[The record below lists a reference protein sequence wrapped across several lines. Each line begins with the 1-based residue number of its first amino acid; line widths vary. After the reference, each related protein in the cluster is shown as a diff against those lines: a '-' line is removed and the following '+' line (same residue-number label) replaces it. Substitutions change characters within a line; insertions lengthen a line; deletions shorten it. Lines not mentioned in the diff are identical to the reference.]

1 MVFTSLFDAACARL
15 FALLLRR
22 GGCLAARGGLLDAGA
37 FVAVNYASNAN
48 AAQEVVKIIRD
59 AGSDAMAIQADI
71 ADISAVEKMID
82 AIMEKKGGIDV
93 LVNNAGVWRGGK
105 LQKVQPAD
113 WDKVLD
119 TNLKGMI
126 CCTRAVLP
134 SMLEKNGGKIIN
146 ISSVIGIVG
155 YPGDT
160 IYGTSKAGIFGF
172 TKSLA
177 KEVATK
183 GINVNAIA
191 PGIISTDMN
200 KSLDEA
206 TRERLLNSIP
216 MKRMGKPEDVAE
228 VACFLVSGADYVTGQ
243 VWVVD
248 GGYTMLV

>member
-1 MVFTSLFDAACARL
+1 MKLNGKV
-15 FALLLRR
+15 ALVTGASR
-22 GGCLAARGGLLDAGA
+22 GIGRAIAVALAKEGA
-37 FVAVNYASNAN
+37 FVAANYASNAD

-71 ADISAVEKMID
+71 ADISAVEKMIA

-119 TNLKGMI
+119 TNLKGML

-134 SMLEKNGGKIIN
+134 LMLEKNRGKIIN

-177 KEVATK
+177 KEVAKK

-191 PGIISTDMN
+191 PGIIATDMN
-200 KSLDEA
+200 KSLDET
-206 TRERLLNSIP
+206 TRERLLKSIP
-216 MKRMGKPEDVAE
+216 IGTLGKPEDVAE
-228 VACFLVSGADYVTGQ
+228 VVCFLACGADYVTGQ
-243 VWVVD
+243 VWAVD
-248 GGYTMLV
+248 GGYTMLA

>member
-1 MVFTSLFDAACARL
+1 MKLTGKV
-15 FALLLRR
+15 ALVTGASR
-22 GGCLAARGGLLDAGA
+22 GIGRAIAIALAKEGA
-37 FVAVNYASNAN
+37 FIAVNYANKAG
-48 AAQEVVKIIRD
+48 AAQEVVDIIRG

-71 ADISAVEKMID
+71 ANLTAVEEMVS
-82 AIMEKKGGIDV
+82 AITEKKGRIDI

-105 LQKVQPAD
+105 LHNVEPSD

-119 TNLKGMI
+119 TNLKGML

-134 SMLEKNGGKIIN
+134 FMLENNEGKIIN

-160 IYGTSKAGIFGF
+160 IYGTSKAGILGF

-177 KEVATK
+177 KEVARK

-200 KSLDEA
+200 QSIDES
-206 TRERLLNSIP
+206 TRERLLMSIP
-216 MKRMGKPEDVAE
+216 MRKLGEPEDIAE
-228 VACFLVSGADYVTGQ
+228 IVCFLASGADYVTGQ
-243 VWVVD
+243 VWAVD
-248 GGYTMLV
+248 GGYTMLA

>member
-1 MVFTSLFDAACARL
+1 MKLKGKVALVTGASRGIGRAIAISLAKE
-15 FALLLRR
+15 
-22 GGCLAARGGLLDAGA
+22 GA
-37 FVAVNYASNAN
+37 FVAVNYASNAK
-48 AAQEVVKIIRD
+48 AAQEVVQLIQD
-59 AGSDAMAIQADI
+59 AGSDATAYQADI
-71 ADISAVEKMID
+71 ADISAVEKMV
-82 AIMEKKGGIDV
+82 AEIMEKQGGIDI

-119 TNLKGMI
+119 TNLKGML

-134 SMLEKNGGKIIN
+134 SMLEKKAGKIIN

-206 TRERLLNSIP
+206 TREKLLKSIP
-216 MKRMGKPEDVAE
+216 MRTMGEPEDIAE
-228 VACFLVSGADYVTGQ
+228 VVCFLACGARYVTGQ
-243 VWVVD
+243 VWTVD
-248 GGYTMLV
+248 GGYTMLS

>member
-1 MVFTSLFDAACARL
+1 MKLNGKV
-15 FALLLRR
+15 ALVTGASR
-22 GGCLAARGGLLDAGA
+22 GIGRAIAIALAKEGA

-71 ADISAVEKMID
+71 ADISAVEKMVS
-82 AIMEKKGGIDV
+82 AIIEKKGGIDI

-105 LQKVQPAD
+105 LNKVQPAD

-119 TNLKGMI
+119 TNLKGML

-134 SMLEKNGGKIIN
+134 SMLEKKGGKIIN

-160 IYGTSKAGIFGF
+160 IYATSKAGIFGF

-177 KEVATK
+177 REVATK
-183 GINVNAIA
+183 GINVNSIA

-200 KSLDEA
+200 KTLDEA
-206 TRERLLNSIP
+206 TRERLLKSIP
-216 MKRMGKPEDVAE
+216 MRTMGKPEDVAE
-228 VACFLVSGADYVTGQ
+228 IVCFLATGANYVTGQ
-243 VWVVD
+243 VWAVD
-248 GGYTMLV
+248 GGYTMLA

>member
-1 MVFTSLFDAACARL
+1 MKLNGKVALVTGASRGIGRAIAIALARE
-15 FALLLRR
+15 
-22 GGCLAARGGLLDAGA
+22 GA
-37 FVAVNYASNAN
+37 FVAINYASNVN
-48 AAQEVVKIIRD
+48 AAQEVVTIIRD

-71 ADISAVEKMID
+71 ADISAVERMI
-82 AIMEKKGGIDV
+82 ATILEEKAGIHV

-119 TNLKGMI
+119 TNLKGML

-134 SMLEKNGGKIIN
+134 SMLERNGGKIIN

-177 KEVATK
+177 KEVADK

-191 PGIISTDMN
+191 PGIIATDMN

-206 TRERLLNSIP
+206 TRERLLKSIP
-216 MKRMGKPEDVAE
+216 MRRMGKPEDVAE
-228 VACFLVSGADYVTGQ
+228 VACLLATGADYVTGQ

-248 GGYTMLV
+248 GGYTMLA